1 MEETDA
7 LRAELE
13 HYRSERERIR
23 DIVGQIGGKTTK
35 HRNVVINTVF
45 LCLVV
50 GAFTFD
56 LVRSFAGWAIP
67 YLPPHIWL
75 EIAVLLVSLKI
86 IWMIHTQTK
95 VDHFQFWILSSI
107 EFQINMLS
115 RRMTDLE
122 AALRRQAEATDPP
135 DTPAPSTPAPDP

>member
-13 HYRSERERIR
+13 HYKAERERIR

-35 HRNVVINTVF
+35 RRDFVINMVF
-45 LCLVV
+45 LTLVV
-50 GAFTFD
+50 GAFGFD
-56 LVRSFAGWAIP
+56 LTRSFAGWQIP
-67 YLPPHIWL
+67 YLPPHVWL

-86 IWMIHTQTK
+86 IWMIHTQTR

-115 RRMTDLE
+115 RRLTDLE
-122 AALRRQAEATDPP
+122 DALRRRAEAQDPP
-135 DTPAPSTPAPDP
+135 DGHAPDRSGG